1 MEEKFSFKKGYR
13 ARAVFRVCNVIFLI
27 MVMIMMIVPILKI
40 VSDSFDATTSYG
52 MNLIPK
58 QFTTLAY
65 KKIIT
70 NTDLYRPFLISIYT
84 TTIGTALSLFLT
96 TLGAYVLIQ
105 KDMPGRK
112 LLVWFIFFTMIFEG
126 GLVPTYLTI
135 KSIGLMNTLTAV
147 ILIKS
152 IEVYN
157 VVLMKNFFE
166 QIPESLMEA
175 AEIDGCS
182 PMGIFVR
189 VVLPLSKPAL
199 ASIGLFIAVMYYN
212 EFFNYVIY
220 ITDTTKYN
228 FQVKLRELILDS
240 TALTNAQSG
249 EEVVL
254 LKTVQNACVV
264 VAMVPF
270 MIIYPFC
277 QKYFVQGVT
286 MGAVKG

>member
-1 MEEKFSFKKGYR
+1 MEQKFSFKKGYR
-13 ARAVFRVCNVIFLI
+13 ARSTFRVFNVIFLCI
-27 MVMIMMIVPILKI
+27 VMLAMIIPILKI
-40 VSDSFDATTSYG
+40 LSDSFDAATTYG

-58 QFTTLAY
+58 NFTTLAY
-65 KKIIT
+65 EKIFT

-84 TTIGTALSLFLT
+84 TSVGTVISLFLT

-105 KDMPGRK
+105 NDMPGRK

-126 GLVPTYLTI
+126 GLVPTYLTV
-135 KSIGLMNTLTAV
+135 KNIGLMNSLWSV

-157 VVLMKNFFE
+157 VILMKNFFE
-166 QIPESLMEA
+166 QIPGSLMEA

-182 PMGIFVR
+182 PMGIFTK

-199 ASIGLFIAVMYYN
+199 ASIGLFISVMYYN
-212 EFFNYVIY
+212 EFFSFVIY

-249 EEVVL
+249 DTVVN

-264 VAMVPF
+264 VAMIPF
-270 MIIYPFC
+270 MIVYPFC